1 MTQKELLENVL
12 SELGSIKKGLP
23 NGELKH
29 MMRTMDEFRDNQNSM
44 KEDISELKKTL
55 LDPNDGVI
63 VATNKNTEF
72 RRERQE
78 RLPYYE
84 NVIVEFQKLQ
94 DWKNGV
100 TRALWIVFTVLAG
113 IIIKFLSEMQG

>member
-84 NVIVEFQKLQ
+84 NIIVEFQKLQ

>member
-12 SELGSIKKGLP
+12 RELGSIKKGMP

-29 MMRTMDEFRDNQNSM
+29 MMRSMDEFKDNQDSM

-72 RRERQE
+72 RQERLE

-84 NVIVEFQKLQ
+84 KVIMEFQKLQ

-113 IIIKFLSEMQG
+113 IIIKFLAEMQG

>member
-1 MTQKELLENVL
+1 MTQKELLESVL
-12 SELGSIKKGLP
+12 SELGSIKKGMP

-29 MMRTMDEFRDNQNSM
+29 MARSIDELRDSQSLM

-63 VATNKNTEF
+63 VNTNKNTDF
-72 RRERQE
+72 RRERE
-78 RLPYYE
+78 KKIGYYDGIIIE
-84 NVIVEFQKLQ
+84 LQKMQ

-100 TRALWIVFTVLAG
+100 TKALWIVFTILAG
-113 IIIKFLSEMQG
+113 IIIKFLAEMQP

>member
-72 RRERQE
+72 RRERLE

-84 NVIVEFQKLQ
+84 NLIVEFQKLQ

>member
-1 MTQKELLENVL
+1 M
-12 SELGSIKKGLP
+12 P

-29 MMRTMDEFRDNQNSM
+29 MARSIDELRDSQSLM

-63 VATNKNTEF
+63 VNTNKNTDF
-72 RRERQE
+72 RRERE
-78 RLPYYE
+78 KKIEYYDK
-84 NVIVEFQKLQ
+84 IVLEFQKMQ

-100 TRALWIVFTVLAG
+100 TKALWIVFTILAG
-113 IIIKFLSEMQG
+113 IIIKFLAEMQP